1 MCYRSGFFTDTRLK
15 KEAVATGSQNETL
28 FHSFSFSFLFFL
40 AEESIKII
48 AGFCSL
54 VNETHRINLQNL
66 IPMID
71 GHTLYSKKAIFLNV
85 GKKSKV

>member
-1 MCYRSGFFTDTRLK
+1 MLPEWLFYGYKVKERSSSHC
-15 KEAVATGSQNETL
+15 SQRFPKWNSL
-28 FHSFSFSFLFFL
+28 SFSFFL